1 MKFLKRIFKRK
12 RYTPVTAWR
21 KTEFEPGGYP
31 TPADTFSRPRS
42 GEMIISREQS
52 VFANEI
58 KRAIREIE
66 KEEIEVSEAD
76 VAGIVKR
83 AGEIAVEFGEID
95 ENVQETIRIVAETI
109 NRKLNAL
116 QQEQEHKTNCPNC
129 GAPLKDGKCE
139 YCGTTYNN

>member
-1 MKFLKRIFKRK
+1 MKFLRRIFKRK
-12 RYTPVTAWR
+12 LYTPVMAWR

-31 TPADTFSRPRS
+31 TPADAFTRPRS

-52 VFANEI
+52 VFANEM
-58 KRAIREIE
+58 KRALREIE
-66 KEEIEVSEAD
+66 EEEIEINEAD

-83 AGEIAVEFGEID
+83 AGEIAEAFGETD
-95 ENVQETIRIVAETI
+95 ENVHEVIRSVTETI
-109 NRKLNAL
+109 NRRINAL
-116 QQEQEHKTNCPNC
+116 QQENKTNCPNC